1 MVGGVAYV
9 LIVFAQNITLK
20 IERPK
25 PGEMSDIGKNITKA
39 DCINFVLF
47 EG

>member
-25 PGEMSDIGKNITKA
+25 PGENVRHWQKILQKLI
-39 DCINFVLF
+39 V
-47 EG
+47 